1 MNVFSKPIQKNDNN
15 EVDNKSKYKK
25 NKNNENLSKKIFTYK
40 DYFDNNVQLKKFT
53 IPVLKQH
60 ASYYKLYIS
69 GNKSV
74 LIERLHNYFLRER
87 SVIIIQSCFRKFL
100 VKKYWNMR
108 GPALLRK
115 DLCVNDTD
123 FNTLDPINEIDFY
136 DFYSYKDD
144 TGFIY
149 GFHLKSI
156 IMMFKKTGDI
166 INPYNRE
173 KFTNEQIR
181 KIVSL
186 YKWSIYREKIIN
198 IKNIIS
204 NINSTT
210 TNSSQY
216 IHRNYNT
223 NNNLNLQNINHRSQV
238 LANLNEIRN
247 NSVERRA
254 RDVFIEIDLL
264 GNYTQVSWFMNL
276 TLAGYI
282 RFIQSLHDLWTWYAN
297 MSNIVKR
304 SICPYYNPFSYGVE
318 QGNIFL
324 NRRPN
329 IYYLKTNCLAIIE
342 NIVFS
347 GGDIEHRK
355 LGVIHILS
363 ALTLVSR
370 GARQDLPWLFESIT
384 YDNNVYYNE
393 TENVNLNN
401 EFTNST
407 LDNIQQNEYVNNNIS
422 NVSNI
427 TIVNTDIN
435 NNNNNLIENIY

>member
-1 MNVFSKPIQKNDNN
+1 MNVFSKPIEETDNEKIQKIQKIQ
-15 EVDNKSKYKK
+15 NKPKYKK
-25 NKNNENLSKKIFTYK
+25 NENLSKKILTCK
-40 DYFDNNVQLKKFT
+40 EYFDNNVELKKFT
-53 IPVLKQH
+53 IPILKQH
-60 ASYYKLYIS
+60 ASHYKLYVS

-74 LIERLHNYFLRER
+74 LIERLHNYFLRHR
-87 SVIIIQSCFRKFL
+87 SIIIIQSCFRKFL
-100 VKKYWNMR
+100 VKYYWNIR
-108 GPALLRK
+108 GPALLKK

-136 DFYSYKDD
+136 NFYSYKDN

-173 KFTNEQIR
+173 KFTIDQIR
-181 KIVSL
+181 KIVLL
-186 YKWSIYREKIIN
+186 YKWSINREKIIN
-198 IKNIIS
+198 KKKYIVS
-204 NINSTT
+204 NINNTT
-210 TNSSQY
+210 TINSSII
-216 IHRNYNT
+216 IHRNNNT
-223 NNNLNLQNINHRSQV
+223 NNNLNLQNIDHRSQI

-264 GNYTQVSWFMNL
+264 GNYTQVTWFMNL
-276 TLAGYI
+276 TLSGYI

-370 GARQDLPWLFESIT
+370 GARQAVPWLFDAIV
-384 YDNNVYYNE
+384 YDNNVFYND
-393 TENVNLNN
+393 TENVDVNI
-401 EFTNST
+401 EFTNPNI
-407 LDNIQQNEYVNNNIS
+407 DNIPQNEFVDN
-422 NVSNI
+422 NVSN
-427 TIVNTDIN
+427 VFIN
-435 NNNNNLIENIY
+435 NIDNQSNLFENIY